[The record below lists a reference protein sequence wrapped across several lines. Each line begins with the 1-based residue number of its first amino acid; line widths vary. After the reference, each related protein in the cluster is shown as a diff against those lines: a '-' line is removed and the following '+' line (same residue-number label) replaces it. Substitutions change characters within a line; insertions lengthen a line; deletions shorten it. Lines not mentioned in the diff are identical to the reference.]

1 MEKLFTINGHTREL
15 LCVVVLAISFFFF
28 AIVIINKAISLIFH
42 LMNFLHSAFKSI
54 II

>member
-15 LCVVVLAISFFFF
+15 LCVVVFF
-28 AIVIINKAISLIFH
+28 AIVIINKAISLIFD

>member
-15 LCVVVLAISFFFF
+15 LCVVVVAISFFF
-28 AIVIINKAISLIFH
+28 AIVIINKAISLIFD